1 MGWLGSLAVSST
13 HWVSTRVTVI
23 YCVITCELAV
33 GDHCELGVQ
42 PGLFVCFSSLKAYPV
57 ASLGFLITWRLGFKR
72 TNPSSQVFIKACF
85 CHGCQWHIGQGK
97 SHGQV

>member
-23 YCVITCELAV
+23 YTYELAV

-42 PGLFVCFSSLKAYPV
+42 LGLFVWFSSLKAYPV
-57 ASLGFLITWRLGFKR
+57 ASLGFLITWQLGFKR
-72 TNPSSQVFIKACF
+72 TNPSSQVFIKA
-85 CHGCQWHIGQGK
+85 
-97 SHGQV
+97 